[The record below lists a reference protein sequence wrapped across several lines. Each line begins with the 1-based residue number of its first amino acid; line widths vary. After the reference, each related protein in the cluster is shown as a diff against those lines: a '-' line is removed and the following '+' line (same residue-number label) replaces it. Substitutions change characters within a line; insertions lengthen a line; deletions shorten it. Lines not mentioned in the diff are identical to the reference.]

1 MTKPSTSG
9 RQLLPLSVW
18 LCADEQPECDQATTG
33 CPRRNTLVSIELARH
48 LISACSKPGELI
60 VETHPVNAATLACA
74 VLQGRKAIALV
85 PKVAHAQAI
94 RAQLQEIFPA
104 KELTGI
110 YLRPSS
116 PRQMESALAKQ
127 AGTARLVI
135 YAPPCPSEGQCPACP
150 GSGGPEDERLA
161 LMRGAWQ
168 VLGDGGHLAVVT
180 APHREGERLRDQ
192 APVLIRAAR
201 TAGFAYTQHVIALR
215 VPVREG
221 ELVVQAAPEGLGYL
235 YDVRTPA
242 PPVTVGVHAD
252 VLLFTKVAS
261 DGGAR

>member
-18 LCADEQPECDQATTG
+18 LCADEQPEHDRAATG
-33 CPRRNTLVSIELARH
+33 CPRRNTLVGIELARH
-48 LISACSKPGELI
+48 LISACTKPGELI

-74 VLQGRKAIALV
+74 VLQGRKAVALV
-85 PKVAHAQAI
+85 PKVAYAQAI

-104 KELTGI
+104 KDLTGI

-116 PRQMESALAKQ
+116 PRQMDAALAKQ
-127 AGTARLVI
+127 AGTAHLVI
-135 YAPPCPSEGQCPACP
+135 YAPPCPSGQQCPACP
-150 GSGGPEDERLA
+150 DNDDHEGERPA
-161 LMRGAWQ
+161 VMRGAWQ

-192 APVLIRAAR
+192 APALIRAAR
-201 TAGFAYTQHVIALR
+201 AAGFAYTQHVIALR

-221 ELVVQAAPEGLGYL
+221 ELVVQAAPEGLGHL
-235 YDVRTPA
+235 YDVRRPA

-252 VLLFTKVAS
+252 VLLFTKITS
-261 DGGAR
+261 DGGTR